1 MRRAAFWLTH
11 AMFWSGLAL
20 LSVAPPAARSDDAT
34 SIRELRAQVDVLRSD
49 YEKQIRALTDRVRS
63 AEDHAREAEAR
74 SPSASGSLS
83 AFGSP
88 PALGAPITGRS
99 RSANAFNPAIS
110 MILMGSYGRF
120 SGKGGR
126 RGIPGF
132 LSGETT
138 GFPSEGL
145 SLDESE
151 LDISAN
157 IDDQFYGFF
166 DAAINKADG
175 SASIDIEEA
184 YLRTLSL
191 PAGFSLKAGQFFSA
205 IGYHNALHSHTWAF
219 IDPPLVYESLLNTQF
234 GDPGVQLTWV
244 APTDLYL
251 ELGTEVFSGQSF
263 PATGRSND
271 GLGATSFFAKLG
283 GDLGESHS
291 WLAGISYLLANPR
304 ARETEDLSGITR
316 FRGDSNLLIADLV
329 WKWAP
334 YGNIRQRNFQFQ
346 TEFLQRR
353 EDGSL
358 RVTAPGGGITRGRY
372 SGTQYGFYAQGIY
385 QFMPR
390 WRVGL
395 RYGQIDSNNSV
406 RLRVP
411 TLLGQDRRTPRRVS
425 AMIDFSNSEFSRL
438 RLQFSRDRARRS
450 RNAVFLQYI
459 VSIGS
464 HGAHQF

>member
-1 MRRAAFWLTH
+1 MRRASSQLCRALLCGG
-11 AMFWSGLAL
+11 SAL
-20 LSVAPPAARSDDAT
+20 LSMAPLASRGDDAMGVRALQAQIDT
-34 SIRELRAQVDVLRSD
+34 LRRDYDEKIRE
-49 YEKQIRALTDRVRS
+49 LTDRVRS
-63 AEDHAREAEAR
+63 AEDRARETEAR
-74 SPSASGSLS
+74 AESSPKLL
-83 AFGSP
+83 
-88 PALGAPITGRS
+88 PAVEAPEPGRS

-126 RGIPGF
+126 REIPGF
-132 LSGETT
+132 LTGEAT
-138 GFPSEGL
+138 GFPREGL

-166 DAAINKADG
+166 DAAIDQADG

-184 YLRTLSL
+184 YLRTLAL
-191 PAGFSLKAGQFFSA
+191 PAGLSLKAGQFFSA
-205 IGYHNALHSHTWAF
+205 IGYHNALHAHTWAF
-219 IDPPLVYESLLNTQF
+219 LEPPLVYEALLDTQF

-244 APTDLYL
+244 APTDALYL
-251 ELGTEVFSGQSF
+251 ELGSEVFSGQAF
-263 PATGRSND
+263 PATGRGNE
-271 GLGATSFFAKLG
+271 GLGAASFFAKLG
-283 GDLGESHS
+283 GDVGASHS
-291 WLAGISYLLANPR
+291 WTAGVSYLLSNPR
-304 ARETEDLSGITR
+304 ARETDDLSGVAR
-316 FRGDSNLLIADLV
+316 FRGDSNLLIAHLV

-334 YGNIRQRNFQFQ
+334 NGNYRRRNLQLQ
-346 TEFLQRR
+346 AELLQRR
-353 EDGSL
+353 EAGSL
-358 RVTAPGGGITRGRY
+358 QVSGPAGGVTRGRY
-372 SGTQYGFYAQGIY
+372 SGTQYGFYAQAVY

-395 RYGQIDSNNSV
+395 RYGQLDSNNSV
-406 RLRVP
+406 RLAVP
-411 TLLGQDRRTPRRVS
+411 TQLGHDRQTPRRVS

-459 VSIGS
+459 MSIGS